1 MKKIF
6 IATAVAL
13 SFSAAA
19 QAAESTAVLKVAGV
33 LTNDACTPELDGGGV
48 VDFGT
53 KYINELSATE
63 TNQLGHKDLSFRISC
78 SAPTKVGFT
87 ISDDRADST
96 ASITVENTSFTTPA
110 ETAWTDSIRY
120 GVGKTA
126 GNVNIGAY
134 SVALNRSAVTA
145 DGETQSVL
153 RATPGYDLDTE
164 WSVWTDDKDLLNH
177 DGIYEYSLGSAT
189 TRIPVAFTNAEFPL
203 RIALAVQNTDA
214 LAITDNTTLD
224 GQATI
229 TLIYL

>member
-13 SFSAAA
+13 SLSAAA
-19 QAAESTAVLKVAGV
+19 QAAESTAVLKVTGV

-53 KYINELSATE
+53 KYISDLSATE
-63 TNQLGHKDLSFRISC
+63 TNQLGHKDLSLRISC
-78 SAPTKVGFT
+78 TAPTKVGFT

-96 ASITVENTSFTTPA
+96 ASITVENTSFTNTD
-110 ETAWTDSIRY
+110 ETAWTNSIRY

-126 GNVNIGAY
+126 GGVNIGAY
-134 SVALNRSAVTA
+134 SVALNRSALIA
-145 DGETQSVL
+145 DGETQTAL
-153 RATPGYDLDTE
+153 NATPSYDSDNKWT
-164 WSVWTDDKDLLNH
+164 VWNDGTDLLNH
-177 DGIYEYSLGSAT
+177 EGTLEYSLGSAAG
-189 TRIPVAFTNAEFPL
+189 IPVAFTNAEFPL
-203 RIALAVQNTDA
+203 RIALAVQKTDA

>member
-13 SFSAAA
+13 SLSAAA
-19 QAAESTAVLKVAGV
+19 QAAESTAVLKVTGV

-53 KYINELSATE
+53 KYISDLSATE

-78 SAPTKVGFT
+78 TAPTKVGFT

-96 ASITVENTSFTTPA
+96 ASITVENTSFTTPN
-110 ETAWTDSIRY
+110 ETAWTSSIRY
-120 GVGKTA
+120 GAGKTA
-126 GNVNIGAY
+126 GGVNIGAY
-134 SVALNRSAVTA
+134 SVALNRSALTA
-145 DGETQSVL
+145 DGQPQTAL
-153 RATPGYDLDTE
+153 NRAQGNTE
-164 WSVWTDDKDLLNH
+164 WSAWVDSSDLLSN
-177 DGIYEYSLGSAT
+177 DGLLSYSLGDAAGV
-189 TRIPVAFTNAEFPL
+189 PVAFTNAEFPL
-203 RIALAVQNTDA
+203 RIALAVQKTDA

>member
-13 SFSAAA
+13 SLSAAA

-63 TNQLGHKDLSFRISC
+63 TNQLGTKDVNLTINC
-78 SAPTKVGFT
+78 TAPTKVSWFVN
-87 ISDDRADST
+87 DDRADSMVRLT
-96 ASITVENTSFTTPA
+96 ITNGA
-110 ETAWTDSIRY
+110 WIGDETAWAADQLL

-126 GNVNIGAY
+126 GGVNIGSY
-134 SVALNRSAVTA
+134 AVNISTNASTA
-145 DGETQSVL
+145 DGKVSTVL
-153 RATPGYDLDTE
+153 AASIPHTA
-164 WSVWTDDKDLLNH
+164 WSELTTTFAD
-177 DGIYEYSLGSAT
+177 SLAGQQYTLGTAGNPT
-189 TRIPVAFTNAEFPL
+189 AFTTAVFPL
-203 RIALAVQNTDA
+203 RVALAVQKTDT
-214 LAITDNTTLD
+214 LAITDNTPID

-229 TLIYL
+229 TLHYL

>member
-13 SFSAAA
+13 SLSAAA
-19 QAAESTAVLKVAGV
+19 QAAESTAVLKVTGV

-63 TNQLGHKDLSFRISC
+63 TNQLGTKDVNLTINC
-78 SAPTKVGFT
+78 TTPTKVSWSVNDNRTDSMVRLT
-87 ISDDRADST
+87 ITNGAWFGD
-96 ASITVENTSFTTPA
+96 
-110 ETAWTDSIRY
+110 ETAWGFDQLF

-126 GNVNIGAY
+126 GGVSIGSYAIDINGMN
-134 SVALNRSAVTA
+134 STA
-145 DGETQSVL
+145 DGKVSTVL
-153 RATPGYDLDTE
+153 TAIGLESITTWNELTTTFADSLDGQQYTLGTADTPT
-164 WSVWTDDKDLLNH
+164 
-177 DGIYEYSLGSAT
+177 
-189 TRIPVAFTNAEFPL
+189 AFTTAVFPL
-203 RIALAVQNTDA
+203 RVALAVQKTDT

-229 TLIYL
+229 TLHYL

>member
-13 SFSAAA
+13 SLSAAA

-63 TNQLGHKDLSFRISC
+63 VNQLGHKDLSFRISC
-78 SAPTKVGFT
+78 SAPTRVGFV

-96 ASITVENTSFTTPA
+96 ASITIEHTSFTTPD
-110 ETAWTDSIRY
+110 ETAWTNSVRY

-134 SVALNRSAVTA
+134 SVALNRSAVIA
-145 DGETQSVL
+145 DGETQLVL
-153 RATPGYDLDTE
+153 RAQPGSQVDSE
-164 WSVWTDDKDLLNH
+164 WHQWSDDKDLLMNN
-177 DGIYEYSLGSAT
+177 GTYEYSLGSVT
-189 TRIPVAFTNAEFPL
+189 GPVAFTNAELPL

-229 TLIYL
+229 TLRYL

>member
-13 SFSAAA
+13 SLSAAA
-19 QAAESTAVLKVAGV
+19 QAAESTAVLKVTGV

-78 SAPTKVGFT
+78 TAPTKVGFT

-96 ASITVENTSFTTPA
+96 ASITVENTSFTNTD
-110 ETAWTDSIRY
+110 ETAWTNSIRY

-126 GNVNIGAY
+126 GGVNIGAY
-134 SVALNRSAVTA
+134 SVALNRSALTA
-145 DGETQSVL
+145 DGQPQTALNHS
-153 RATPGYDLDTE
+153 PGDPE
-164 WSVWTDDKDLLNH
+164 WSAWVDSTDLLNH
-177 DGIYEYSLGSAT
+177 DGVLSYSLGDAAGV
-189 TRIPVAFTNAEFPL
+189 PVAFTNAEFPL
-203 RIALAVQNTDA
+203 RIALAVQKTDA

>member
-13 SFSAAA
+13 SLSAAA
-19 QAAESTAVLKVAGV
+19 QAAESTAVLKVTGV

-78 SAPTKVGFT
+78 TAPTKVGFT

-96 ASITVENTSFTTPA
+96 ASITVENTSFTEPN
-110 ETAWTDSIRY
+110 ETAWANSIRY

-126 GNVNIGAY
+126 GGVNIGAY
-134 SVALNRSAVTA
+134 SVALNRSALTA
-145 DGETQSVL
+145 DGQPQTALTHS
-153 RATPGYDLDTE
+153 PGDTE
-164 WSVWTDDKDLLNH
+164 WSAWVDSTDLLNH
-177 DGIYEYSLGSAT
+177 SGSLSYSLGSAAGM
-189 TRIPVAFTNAEFPL
+189 PVAFTNAEFPL
-203 RIALAVQNTDA
+203 RIALAVQKTDT
-214 LAITDNTTLD
+214 LAITDNTTID

>member
-1 MKKIF
+1 MKKIL

-13 SFSAAA
+13 SLSAAA

-63 TNQLGHKDLSFRISC
+63 VNQLGNKDLSFKISC
-78 SAPTKVGFT
+78 TAPTKVGFN
-87 ISDDRADST
+87 ISDDRVGSKAN
-96 ASITVENTSFTTPA
+96 IIVEHTSFTDTN

-120 GVGKTA
+120 GVGQTA
-126 GNVNIGAY
+126 GGVNIGAY
-134 SVALNRSAVTA
+134 SVAVNRSAVTA
-145 DGETQSVL
+145 DGQTQTAL
-153 RATPGYDLDTE
+153 QARAENIGEND
-164 WSVWTDDKDLLNH
+164 WHVWTGTSDLPLNN
-177 DGIYEYSLGSAT
+177 GAYTYSIGTSEGRL
-189 TRIPVAFTNAEFPL
+189 VAFTNAEFPL
-203 RIALAVQNTDA
+203 RVALAVQNTDA

>member
-13 SFSAAA
+13 SLSAAA
-19 QAAESTAVLKVAGV
+19 QAAESTAVLKVTGV

-63 TNQLGHKDLSFRISC
+63 TNQLGYKDVNLTINC
-78 SAPTKVGFT
+78 TTPTKVSWSVNDNRTDSMVRLT
-87 ISDDRADST
+87 ITNGAWFGD
-96 ASITVENTSFTTPA
+96 
-110 ETAWTDSIRY
+110 ETAWGSDQLF

-126 GNVNIGAY
+126 GGVSIGSYAIDINQNE
-134 SVALNRSAVTA
+134 STA
-145 DGETQSVL
+145 DGKVSTVL
-153 RATPGYDLDTE
+153 TTIGLDSISWKGLAATFADSLDGQQYTLGT
-164 WSVWTDDKDLLNH
+164 TD
-177 DGIYEYSLGSAT
+177 T
-189 TRIPVAFTNAEFPL
+189 PTAFTTAVFPL
-203 RIALAVQNTDA
+203 RVALAVQKTDT

-229 TLIYL
+229 TLHYL

>member
-1 MKKIF
+1 MKKIL

-13 SFSAAA
+13 SLSAAA
-19 QAAESTAVLKVAGV
+19 QAAESTAVLKVTGV

-78 SAPTKVGFT
+78 TAPTKVGFT

-96 ASITVENTSFTTPA
+96 ASITVENTSFTTPN

-126 GNVNIGAY
+126 GGVNIGAY
-134 SVALNRSAVTA
+134 SVALNHTALIA
-145 DGETQSVL
+145 DGETLSAV
-153 RATPGYDLDTE
+153 RATPGTNVDSE
-164 WSVWTDDKDLLNH
+164 WSVWTDNKDLLSH
-177 DGIYEYSLGSAT
+177 DGTFEYSVGNAAG
-189 TRIPVAFTNAEFPL
+189 PVAFTNAEFPL
-203 RIALAVQNTDA
+203 RIALAVQKTDA

-229 TLIYL
+229 TLRYL

>member
-13 SFSAAA
+13 SLSAAA
-19 QAAESTAVLKVAGV
+19 QAAESTAVLKVTGV

-63 TNQLGHKDLSFRISC
+63 VNQLGHKDLSFRISC
-78 SAPTKVGFT
+78 SAPSRVGFV

-96 ASITVENTSFTTPA
+96 ASIIIEHTGFLTPD
-110 ETAWTDSIRY
+110 ETAWTSSIRY

-134 SVALNRSAVTA
+134 SVALNHSAVIA
-145 DGETQSVL
+145 DGETQSIV
-153 RATPGYDLDTE
+153 RAQPGSNVDSE
-164 WSVWTDDKDLLNH
+164 WHLWNDDNDLLMN
-177 DGIYEYSLGSAT
+177 DGTYEYSVGGAAG
-189 TRIPVAFTNAEFPL
+189 PVAFTNAEFPL
-203 RIALAVQNTDA
+203 RIALAVQKTDA
-214 LAITDNTTLD
+214 LAITDNTDID

-229 TLIYL
+229 TLRYL

>member
-1 MKKIF
+1 MKKIL

-13 SFSAAA
+13 SLSAAA

-78 SAPTKVGFT
+78 TAPTKVGFT

-96 ASITVENTSFTTPA
+96 ANIIVEHTSFTTPN
-110 ETAWTDSIRY
+110 ETAWTNSIRY

-126 GNVNIGAY
+126 GGVNIGAY
-134 SVALNRSAVTA
+134 SVALNRSALIA
-145 DGETQSVL
+145 DGETPSAI

-164 WSVWTDDKDLLNH
+164 WSVWTDDKDLLNNS
-177 DGIYEYSLGSAT
+177 GVYEYSVGSAAG
-189 TRIPVAFTNAEFPL
+189 IPVAFTNAEFPL

-229 TLIYL
+229 TLIYM

>member
-13 SFSAAA
+13 SLSAAA
-19 QAAESTAVLKVAGV
+19 QAAESTAVLKVTGV

-78 SAPTKVGFT
+78 TAPTKVGFT

-96 ASITVENTSFTTPA
+96 ASITVENTSFTEPN
-110 ETAWTDSIRY
+110 ETAWTNSIRY

-126 GNVNIGAY
+126 GGVNIGAY
-134 SVALNRSAVTA
+134 SVALNRHELTA
-145 DGETQSVL
+145 DGQPQTALKKS
-153 RATPGYDLDTE
+153 PGDTE
-164 WSVWTDDKDLLNH
+164 WSTWLDSTDLLNH
-177 DGIYEYSLGSAT
+177 NGSLSYSLGDTAGV
-189 TRIPVAFTNAEFPL
+189 PVAFTNAEFPL
-203 RIALAVQNTDA
+203 RIALAVQKTDA

>member
-13 SFSAAA
+13 SLSAAA
-19 QAAESTAVLKVAGV
+19 QAAESTAVLKVTGI

-63 TNQLGHKDLSFRISC
+63 TNQLGHKDLSFKISC
-78 SAPTKVGFT
+78 TAPTKVGFS

-96 ASITVENTSFTTPA
+96 ASITIENTSFTNTD
-110 ETAWTDSIRY
+110 ETAWNFDTRF
-120 GVGKTA
+120 GAGKTA

-134 SVALNRSAVTA
+134 SIAVNRSAIMA
-145 DGETQSVL
+145 DGQKQTALQASSGVL
-153 RATPGYDLDTE
+153 GEND
-164 WSVWTDDKDLLNH
+164 WHVWGAGSDLLLNT
-177 DGIYEYSLGSAT
+177 GAYCYSLGDAGGAL
-189 TRIPVAFTNAEFPL
+189 VAFTNAEFPL
-203 RIALAVQNTDA
+203 RVALAVQKTDA